1 MMIGLDIGTKVIRAC
16 LFEGSFGRYTFS
28 RAFEEQIP
36 TSTLNMGGLL
46 EDEADETEEIDPKLM
61 AEADLER
68 RQSGAI
74 HALLRQLPNSSV
86 VTHQSATQV
95 SIRTVS
101 LPFTDSQNIAAALPS
116 IVEELVPFDI
126 DDLQIQ
132 HQILNKE
139 DNASDVLVLI
149 TQEDIIQSHL
159 DKLEGLSINPQHILI
174 DGDILGY
181 YASEGVQVV
190 LHCAENSVTCGV
202 YRNGK
207 TLGFR
212 TISAELTSLDSDE
225 PTLSTNLIER
235 IRSTLVFFEDSH
247 DIEIDEILLS
257 GEGATTE
264 SLQEQLYSEMGV
276 FCTMVAISDN
286 IDPKWALAYAL
297 GQKGCGSTH
306 GREFDLRHKGFSYQ
320 GNIQKLAMAL
330 QYIAILSLIG
340 FIGFAG
346 WFWME
351 MMAIN
356 KEVASLEEDLVAQ
369 IQETMPDLPS
379 SVMSNPSTVVSLMQE
394 EISIANDKLD
404 KLGSI
409 TASEPPM
416 LTLVKAISEGMPPHE
431 QARIDVSEMV
441 ISKTSI
447 NLKAETDGF
456 QTATEIEQALKKHPR
471 FKQAQKADEKSM
483 RDGIRFSIIIPL
495 ELEETEGEEG

>member
-1 MMIGLDIGTKVIRAC
+1 MMIGLDIGTNVIRAC

-36 TSTLNMGGLL
+36 TSTLNMGASL
-46 EDEADETEEIDPKLM
+46 EDDADETEEVDPTLM

-74 HALLRQLPNSSV
+74 HALLRQLPKGSV
-86 VTHQSATQV
+86 VTHQSANQV
-95 SIRTVS
+95 SIRTVT

-116 IVEELVPFDI
+116 MVEELVPFDI
-126 DDLQIQ
+126 DELQIQ
-132 HQILNKE
+132 HQILNLH

-149 TQEDIIQSHL
+149 TREDVIQSHL

-181 YASEGVQVV
+181 YASEGIQVV
-190 LHCAENSVTCGV
+190 LHCAQNSVTCGV
-202 YRNGK
+202 YRDGK

-212 TISAELTSLDSDE
+212 TISTDLSSLQSDE
-225 PTLSTNLIER
+225 EILSTNLIER

-247 DIEIDEILLS
+247 EVEIEEIFLS
-257 GEGATTE
+257 GEGATTD
-264 SLQEQLYSEMGV
+264 SLLEQIRSEMDV
-276 FCTMVAISDN
+276 PCSTIATIDN

-320 GNIQKLAMAL
+320 GNIQKLAMGL
-330 QYIAILSLIG
+330 QYAAILSLIG

-346 WFWME
+346 WFWVE

-356 KEVASLEEDLVAQ
+356 KEIASLEEDLVTQ

-394 EISIANDKLD
+394 EITIANDKLE
-404 KLGSI
+404 KLGTI

-431 QARIDVSEMV
+431 KARIDVSEMI

-495 ELEETEGEEG
+495 EIDGTEGEEG